1 MGHGL
6 LKECL
11 MERHKRK
18 DLSGIFERTTVL
30 LDSVNAFTGTKPV
43 TKANLLSIFNLL
55 LQKVGGTKAS
65 WGAWG
70 SRSIPNKRHL
80 FHPQFSLVFWLLLI

>member
-6 LKECL
+6 LKECF
-11 MERHKRK
+11 MARYKTK

-30 LDSVNAFTGTKPV
+30 MDWVSAFTGTKPV
-43 TKANLLSIFNLL
+43 TKANFLSIFNLL

-65 WGAWG
+65 WGVGG
-70 SRSIPNKRHL
+70 SCSIPNKRHL
-80 FHPQFSLVFWLLLI
+80 FHS